1 MTFSIF
7 RDGNIKLAGALAV
20 VAAVLTMIYV
30 ARGGGEQ
37 PAKASTAATAAVYVA
52 KRDIPMGTA
61 AVKLFTGGYVAKAGI
76 SVDAV
81 VPGVVT
87 DRRQLT
93 GLVASQPIYVGEQL
107 SDRRFGPSGA
117 TGVVGNLHGTLR
129 VLQIAGDAQQLLA
142 GILKPGD
149 HVDVLASLS
158 DGKRTGAATV
168 LKSLL
173 VVDTAREGT
182 STDGEKSSATFVTLQ
197 MTDRQARAFFYVVK
211 NGDWSLVL
219 RPVIRPADS
228 PGGVVNGSTILNG
241 VTR

>member
-7 RDGNIKLAGALAV
+7 RDGNIRLAGALAV

-37 PAKASTAATAAVYVA
+37 PAKASTTPTAGVYVA

-61 AVKLFTGGYVAKAGI
+61 AAKLLAGGYIAKSSI
-76 SVDAV
+76 PVDAV
-81 VPGVVT
+81 VPGAVT
-87 DRRQLT
+87 DRRQLV
-93 GLVASQPIYVGEQL
+93 GLVASQPVYAGEQL
-107 SDRRFGPSGA
+107 SDRRFGPLGA
-117 TGVVGNLHGTLR
+117 TGVLGSLHGTLR
-129 VLQIAGDAQQLLA
+129 VIQIAGDAQQLLS

-149 HVDVLASLS
+149 HVDVLASLE
-158 DGKRTGAATV
+158 DGNRTGAATV

-182 STDGEKSSATFVTLQ
+182 STDGAESRATSVTLQ

-211 NGDWSLVL
+211 NGEWSLVL
-219 RPVIRPADS
+219 RPVIRPVDS
-228 PGGVVNGSTILNG
+228 PGGPVTGSTILGG
-241 VTR
+241 VN